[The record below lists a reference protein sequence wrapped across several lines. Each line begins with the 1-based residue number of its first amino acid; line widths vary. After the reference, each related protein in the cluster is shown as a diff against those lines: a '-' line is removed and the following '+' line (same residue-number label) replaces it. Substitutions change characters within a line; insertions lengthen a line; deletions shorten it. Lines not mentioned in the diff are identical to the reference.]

1 MFSRKIILFFLFS
14 VFANADTVNVTADNF
29 FADENKLISIL
40 TGNVVLKKGD
50 YDTLKADKLT
60 IYFDKEKNPIK
71 YVATGNTSFNAILK
85 DKHYDGKGEI
95 LTYEPEKE
103 IYTLEKNAYLH
114 EKETKKEVFGDKII
128 VDRAKTTY
136 EVKSISKKPIKLI
149 FEIEDK
155 EKK

>member
-14 VFANADTVNVTADNF
+14 VFANAETVNVTADNF

-85 DKHYDGKGEI
+85 DKHYDGKGDI
-95 LTYEPEKE
+95 LTYEPGKE

>member
-14 VFANADTVNVTADNF
+14 VFVNADTVNVTADNF

-40 TGNVVLKKGD
+40 TGNVILKKGD

-85 DKHYDGKGEI
+85 DKH
-95 LTYEPEKE
+95 
-103 IYTLEKNAYLH
+103 
-114 EKETKKEVFGDKII
+114 
-128 VDRAKTTY
+128 
-136 EVKSISKKPIKLI
+136 
-149 FEIEDK
+149 
-155 EKK
+155 